1 MHARGKHEVR
11 TGYLRDKS
19 EISTITHIIAHKD
32 LFSTDPV
39 VTITVIINVLQIII
53 SKGYM
58 IIKILY

>member
-39 VTITVIINVLQIII
+39 VTITVIIN
-53 SKGYM
+53 
-58 IIKILY
+58 IL